1 MKRSLAPLLTLA
13 CACSASAQSS
23 LTLFG
28 VVDAGVATYDTRRR
42 DAAGRAQ
49 GARRTALVNSGF
61 NSSRLGV
68 RGTEDLGGGASASFW
83 PEGALGND
91 DGGANT
97 GFNFQ
102 RRSTV
107 SLAGPWG
114 ELRLGRDYTA
124 TFWNDS
130 LADPFGQVGPGTN
143 LLLAASTNAPG
154 FAGNAGNYARASNS
168 VGYFLPAGLGGFYG
182 QLMYA
187 FSENLSNAGRAGE
200 YSGIRLGYAHDA
212 LDVAA
217 SYAVNVMADDPAAR
231 TRDRATT
238 ASAYA
243 AYDFKWAKFTAE
255 ISHLRSSREYA
266 VVPAGGGVRP
276 VDISGG
282 LLGVI
287 VPVGAGTIRAS
298 YARVDYDVH
307 GAAAVNPRASKIA
320 VGYSYNL
327 SRRTVLYVTG
337 ARASNHGGAALT
349 VGNPAPA
356 FATTAGTSPLTS
368 TGIVAGI
375 RHSF

>member
-1 MKRSLAPLLTLA
+1 MKRCLVPLVTWA

-28 VVDAGVATYDTRRR
+28 VVDAGVATYDTRWR
-42 DAAGRAQ
+42 DAAGRTQ
-49 GARRTALVNSGF
+49 SARRTALVNSGF

-68 RGTEDLGGGASASFW
+68 RGTEDLGGGMSASFW
-83 PEGALGND
+83 LEGALSND
-91 DGGANT
+91 DGGPSA

-107 SLAGPWG
+107 SLAGRWG
-114 ELRLGRDYTA
+114 EVRLGRDYTA

-187 FSENLSNAGRAGE
+187 LSENVSNAGRAGQYE
-200 YSGIRLGYAHDA
+200 GIRLGYAHGA
-212 LDVAA
+212 FDVAA
-217 SYAVNVMADDPAAR
+217 SYASNVMAQDVAAG
-231 TRDRATT
+231 TKDRATT
-238 ASAYA
+238 ANVYA

-255 ISHLRSSREYA
+255 AARLTSSRQYA

-276 VDISGG
+276 VDFTGA
-282 LLGVI
+282 LLGVV
-287 VPVGAGTIRAS
+287 VPVGPGTIRAS
-298 YARVDYDVH
+298 YAKVDYDVH
-307 GAAAVNPRASKIA
+307 GATAASPRASKIA
-320 VGYSYNL
+320 VGYAYNL

-337 ARASNHGGAALT
+337 ARVSNHGGAALT
-349 VGNPAPA
+349 VGNPAPT
-356 FATTAGTSPLTS
+356 FATTAGTVPLTS
-368 TGIVAGI
+368 TGVVAGI